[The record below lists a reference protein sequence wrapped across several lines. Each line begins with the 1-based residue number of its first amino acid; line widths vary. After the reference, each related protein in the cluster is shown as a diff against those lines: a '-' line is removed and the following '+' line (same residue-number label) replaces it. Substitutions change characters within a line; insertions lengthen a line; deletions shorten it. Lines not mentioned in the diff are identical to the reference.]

1 MLAPVLENGRD
12 LKPPLHAA
20 QDQGLA
26 WIARSDG
33 FVVWCSEASFGPNIA
48 DGLGIEGYRW
58 RKLLDP
64 DTFSG
69 VLARWRQ
76 LASSAEPFEFVLPLI
91 DLDGHPRILVAN
103 IWPLIS
109 TGGRVTHWIG
119 TSSGTAARRIDQA
132 RHSTREAQIKAF
144 FDQSLAGFAE
154 TDREGRF
161 IEVNKRY
168 CEITGRTRE
177 ELLTL
182 RMHDI
187 TFEEDLPHNSFLFR
201 EATANGQHFS
211 LKKRYVKPDGSV
223 VWVRNS
229 ISAIRDE
236 TKEVQGAVC
245 ICVDITGKI
254 KAEEALRQ
262 ARGRARSIMC
272 NMDEAFLLVGHDY
285 RIIDINTHA
294 LRLNQRLKQELVGT
308 LIWDQWPGSEHLD
321 FGRLY
326 KRVMQER
333 KPGTVEQ
340 IYHWPDGRHA
350 WLEVRAYP
358 VAEGLAIFFRDVTD
372 RKQAERNN
380 AQLASIVHSS
390 QDAIISCTP
399 EGIIETWNPAAQ
411 LLFGWQSSEAIGQP
425 MSRLVSQEHGL
436 GLQEALTNACHGRT
450 VSFETVGRR
459 QDDTHMPISLALA
472 PLCDAQGTVIG
483 TTAMIRDISE
493 RKRAEKF
500 QKLLLAELG
509 HRMKNSFAVIQA
521 IAHQTFQAEGGT
533 ATAYKAFSKRLRSL
547 SISHDLLLQEKW
559 EAAPLRKV
567 LERILNG
574 LGDFEHASEMDGP
587 QIMLPGRTV
596 ISFTL
601 VIHELATNA
610 MKYGSLSVHGGT
622 VNICWEKQGEALAL
636 HWRERGGPRISKP
649 ATSGFGTRLIKQALS
664 PVTGASANID
674 YQEDGLVC
682 QIFLPLS
689 EA

>member
-1 MLAPVLENGRD
+1 MLAPILEDGNG
-12 LKPPLHAA
+12 LKLSLNAT
-20 QDQGLA
+20 QKQSFA
-26 WIARSDG
+26 WIARPDG
-33 FVVWCSEASFGPNIA
+33 FIVWSSQVQLAPDISG
-48 DGLGIEGYRW
+48 GGGIEGYRW

-64 DTFSG
+64 ATFSDI
-69 VLARWRQ
+69 LARWRQ
-76 LASSAEPFEFVLPLI
+76 LTSSTEPFEFVLPLI
-91 DLDGHPRILVAN
+91 DLDGHPRILVAYV
-103 IWPLIS
+103 WPLVFAD
-109 TGGRVTHWIG
+109 GRVTHWIG
-119 TSSGTAARRIDQA
+119 SSNGAAVRRIDQA
-132 RHSTREAQIKAF
+132 LRPTRDAQNKAF
-144 FDQSLAGFAE
+144 FDQSVAGFAE
-154 TDREGRF
+154 TDSEGRF
-161 IEVNKRY
+161 TEVNKRY

-187 TFEEDLPHNSFLFR
+187 TFVEDLPHNIFLFR
-201 EATANGQHFS
+201 EAAANGQYFS
-211 LKKRYVKPDGSV
+211 LKKRYVRPDGRL

-236 TKEVQGAVC
+236 AGKVQGMVC
-245 ICVDITGKI
+245 ICVDITQKVT
-254 KAEEALRQ
+254 AEEALRQ
-262 ARGRARSIMC
+262 ERGRARSVLR
-272 NMDEAFLLVGHDY
+272 NMNEAFLLIGHDY

-358 VAEGLAIFFRDVTD
+358 AAEGLAIFFRDVTD

-380 AQLASIVHSS
+380 AQLASIVSSS

-399 EGIIETWNPAAQ
+399 DGIIETWNPAAQ
-411 LLFGWQSSEAIGQP
+411 LLFGWQSNEAIGQ
-425 MSRLVSQEHGL
+425 SVNLLVSDGHAHEIEG
-436 GLQEALTNACHGRT
+436 ALADACHGKT
-450 VSFETVGRR
+450 VRVESVGRR
-459 QDDTHMPISLALA
+459 QDNSDIPISLALA
-472 PLCDAQGTVIG
+472 PLCDAQGRVVG

-509 HRMKNSFAVIQA
+509 HRMKNSFSVIQA

-567 LERILNG
+567 LERILDG
-574 LGDFEHASEMDGP
+574 LGDFGHASQMDGP

-682 QIFLPLS
+682 RIFLPLS